1 MNNEN
6 LYLIHEETYVAHIN
20 EKVQLYSMLKQ
31 LAHMVKHLPAN
42 RGSKDLTKLAAV
54 MEKRSDEMYKSWNI
68 PGSYLL
74 FGDEADLTY
83 LMNEELCPPEMAG
96 YVICNGDCDECCPC
110 GEDCPCCEIGE
121 EDAEIDELDK
131 SGDDENESDIGELFA
146 MLGEVMHSIFGDSVT
161 VHVFSE

>member
-1 MNNEN
+1 MNNEK
-6 LYLIHEETYVAHIN
+6 LYLIHEDTYVAHIN

-31 LAHMVKHLPAN
+31 LAHMVKHLPTN

-54 MEKRSDEMYKSWNI
+54 MEKRSDEMFKSWNI

-83 LMNEELCPPEMAG
+83 LMNKELCPPEMAD
-96 YVICNGDCDECCPC
+96 YVLCDGDCDECCPC
-110 GEDCPCCEIGE
+110 GEDCPCCEIEE
-121 EDAEIDELDK
+121 EDDGANEPDE
-131 SGDDENESDIGELFA
+131 SGADENEADIGELLT
-146 MLGEVMHSIFGDSVT
+146 MLGEVMHSFFGDSVT